1 MVVVHGQVH
10 AAAGD
15 AGLVREDGQ
24 RGLVLAVVPPVRA
37 RRRDARLDARAPDP
51 RLDDVRVVAVERR
64 VGTRTK
70 KYRMFLD
77 DYERDAVDANLHRH
91 ERVLGVD
98 AVRVE
103 HVRVAAHRRE
113 EHVLQDGRRQ

>member
-1 MVVVHGQVH
+1 MLTSEDV
-10 AAAGD
+10 D
-15 AGLVREDGQ
+15 ANPLHRHE
-24 RGLVLAVVPPVRA
+24 RVLGV
-37 RRRDARLDARAPDP
+37 DA
-51 RLDDVRVVAVERR
+51 VRVEHVRVAAHLFR
-64 VGTRTK
+64 VLRPDKFIVCSLMITS
-70 KYRMFLD
+70 
-77 DYERDAVDANLHRH
+77 EDAVDATLHRH

>member
-37 RRRDARLDARAPDP
+37 RRRDARLDARAPAASSTSAWP
-51 RLDDVRVVAVERR
+51 RILSRVLRPNFIVCSLLMITSEN
-64 VGTRTK
+64 
-70 KYRMFLD
+70 
-77 DYERDAVDANLHRH
+77 AVDATLHRH

-113 EHVLQDGRRQ
+113 EHVLQYSRRQ

>member
-1 MVVVHGQVH
+1 MIFCFSSDKFCR
-10 AAAGD
+10 GD
-15 AGLVREDGQ
+15 Q
-24 RGLVLAVVPPVRA
+24 
-37 RRRDARLDARAPDP
+37 
-51 RLDDVRVVAVERR
+51 RR
-64 VGTRTK
+64 VEKK

-77 DYERDAVDANLHRH
+77 DYERDAVDATLHGN

-113 EHVLQDGRRQ
+113 EHVLQYGRRQ

>member
-1 MVVVHGQVH
+1 MCTKLTSVRKWFDD
-10 AAAGD
+10 AAVTVA
-15 AGLVREDGQ
+15 LN
-24 RGLVLAVVPPVRA
+24 
-37 RRRDARLDARAPDP
+37 DP
-51 RLDDVRVVAVERR
+51 RPS
-64 VGTRTK
+64 K
-70 KYRMFLD
+70 FYRMFLID
-77 DYERDAVDANLHRH
+77 DYERNAVDANPLHRH

>member
-1 MVVVHGQVH
+1 MRETYMVYEEVDQIGF
-10 AAAGD
+10 
-15 AGLVREDGQ
+15 L
-24 RGLVLAVVPPVRA
+24 LL
-37 RRRDARLDARAPDP
+37 RRS
-51 RLDDVRVVAVERR
+51 ET
-64 VGTRTK
+64 GGEE

-77 DYERDAVDANLHRH
+77 DYERDAIDASLHRD

-113 EHVLQDGRRQ
+113 EHVLQYGRRQ

>member
-1 MVVVHGQVH
+1 MVVHGQVH

-15 AGLVREDGQ
+15 AGLVREHGQ
-24 RGLVLAVVPPVRA
+24 RGLETGGARDQNGGTVLRPS
-37 RRRDARLDARAPDP
+37 
-51 RLDDVRVVAVERR
+51 
-64 VGTRTK
+64 K
-70 KYRMFLD
+70 FYRMFLD
-77 DYERDAVDANLHRH
+77 DYERDAIDASPLLHRH

-113 EHVLQDGRRQ
+113 EHVLQYGRRQ

>member
-1 MVVVHGQVH
+1 MIFCVSSVE
-10 AAAGD
+10 AI
-15 AGLVREDGQ
+15 
-24 RGLVLAVVPPVRA
+24 
-37 RRRDARLDARAPDP
+37 RDR
-51 RLDDVRVVAVERR
+51 ERR
-64 VGTRTK
+64 VGLRVGEE
-70 KYRMFLD
+70 YRMFLD
-77 DYERDAVDANLHRH
+77 DYERDAIDAFLHRH

>member
-1 MVVVHGQVH
+1 MSKQYKRIC
-10 AAAGD
+10 
-15 AGLVREDGQ
+15 LREAFLQDVLDNNIFCVCDQ
-24 RGLVLAVVPPVRA
+24 RWVGPATGA
-37 RRRDARLDARAPDP
+37 TRAPP
-51 RLDDVRVVAVERR
+51 E
-64 VGTRTK
+64 TK

-77 DYERDAVDANLHRH
+77 DYERDAADANLHRH

-113 EHVLQDGRRQ
+113 EHVLQYGRRQ